1 MITFI
6 SCLAILIIGYF
17 VYGTYVDKNAK
28 LSDDN
33 QTPAVRLE
41 DGVDYMPMPWYKV
54 FLIQFLNIAGTGP
67 IFGAIMGALFGPV
80 AFLWITFGTIFAGGV
95 HDYLSGVISMKHD
108 GTSVSEIVGIYLGD
122 GMKKVMRVFS
132 VILLI
137 LVGTVFVTSPAGLLT
152 SMTGIDKN
160 IWVVLIIIYYIV
172 ATVLPV
178 DKVIGCLLYTSP
190 SPRDCS

>member
-1 MITFI
+1 MKTFLF
-6 SCLAILIIGYF
+6 CLATLVIGYF
-17 VYGTYVDKNAK
+17 AYGKYVDKNTK
-28 LSDDN
+28 LNDN
-33 QTPAVRLE
+33 NITPANRLE

-108 GTSVSEIVGIYLGD
+108 GASVSELVGIYLGD
-122 GMKKVMRVFS
+122 KMKAVMRVFS

-137 LVGTVFVTSPAGLLT
+137 LVGTVFVTSPAGLLS
-152 SMTGIDKN
+152 SMTGMN
-160 IWVVLIIIYYIV
+160 NTIWVVIIITLDRVFYNSS
-172 ATVLPV
+172 
-178 DKVIGCLLYTSP
+178 C
-190 SPRDCS
+190 

>member
-108 GTSVSEIVGIYLGD
+108 GTSVSEIVGI
-122 GMKKVMRVFS
+122 
-132 VILLI
+132 
-137 LVGTVFVTSPAGLLT
+137 
-152 SMTGIDKN
+152 
-160 IWVVLIIIYYIV
+160 
-172 ATVLPV
+172 
-178 DKVIGCLLYTSP
+178 
-190 SPRDCS
+190 